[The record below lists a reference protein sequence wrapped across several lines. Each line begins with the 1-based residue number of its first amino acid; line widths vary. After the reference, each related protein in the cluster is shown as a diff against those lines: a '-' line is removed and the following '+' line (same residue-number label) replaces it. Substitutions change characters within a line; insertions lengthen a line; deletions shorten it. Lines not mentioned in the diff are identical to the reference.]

1 MSIRDS
7 DHYEDSQDMIER
19 IRKLREA
26 AERKMNTFGDPAE
39 YDVRIIRGRKP
50 VAEAEKQA
58 PPAQDSPSEDNQ

>member
-7 DHYEDSQDMIER
+7 EHYDDSLDMIER

-26 AERKMNTFGDPAE
+26 AERKMNAFGDPAD

-58 PPAQDSPSEDNQ
+58 KTAQNSPTEDNQ

>member
-26 AERKMNTFGDPAE
+26 AERKMNAFGDPAD
-39 YDVRIIRGRKP
+39 YDVRINRGRKS

>member
-7 DHYEDSQDMIER
+7 EHYDDSQDMIER

-26 AERKMNTFGDPAE
+26 AERKMNAFGDPSD

-50 VAEAEKQA
+50 VAGAEAQSTI
-58 PPAQDSPSEDNQ
+58 AQDSPSEDNQ

>member
-7 DHYEDSQDMIER
+7 DHYDDSQDMIER

-26 AERKMNTFGDPAE
+26 AERKMNAFGDPAG

-50 VAEAEKQA
+50 VAEAEQQA
-58 PPAQDSPSEDNQ
+58 RTAQNSPAEDNQ